1 MVSGGRMALGVDP
14 RFVLLCLGVAGAYVA
29 IVYWSIEL
37 LADRLQLT
45 ALIPPEMLESQ
56 QVGWR
61 VMGMVM
67 ELLFYV
73 LVPTLLFSFLYAVL
87 PFSSIR
93 SGLAA
98 GLFATVLGASP
109 IVMQL
114 TARVK
119 IPMSLLLLFLFGHLL
134 KLGGSLAIISRL
146 YAP

>member
-1 MVSGGRMALGVDP
+1 MALGIDP
-14 RFVLLCLGVAGAYVA
+14 RFILLCLGAAGGYVA
-29 IVYWSIEL
+29 VIYWVIEL
-37 LADRLQLT
+37 LADKLRLT
-45 ALIPPEMLESQ
+45 ATLPAEVLEPQ

-73 LVPTLLFSFLYAVL
+73 MIPTMMFSFLYAVI

-93 SGLAA
+93 SGMAA

-119 IPMSLLLLFLFGHLL
+119 IPMSLLLLFLLGHLL
-134 KLGGSLAIISRL
+134 KLGGSLVIISVI